1 MFTVT
6 WSGPAESLAIT
17 TWDNIRMD
25 LRQIGW
31 TGVDWIQVAQYRDH
45 WWAFVN
51 MVINLRVP

>member
-1 MFTVT
+1 M
-6 WSGPAESLAIT
+6 
-17 TWDNIRMD
+17 N
-25 LRQIGW
+25 LRKIGW